1 MRTFDALGLLLMLGG
16 CGSKSPTVVPTQ
28 SSIAEKDDTIR
39 VACAHGGE
47 AVARDCVV
55 EQTRT
60 PVGLILT
67 LRHPDGAFRRL
78 RVTTDGRG
86 VVPADGAQPAV
97 VTIQGTDIAVA
108 IGDDRYLLPAT
119 IRAGR

>member
-1 MRTFDALGLLLMLGG
+1 MRTSSALVLLIAVGG

-39 VACAHGGE
+39 VACAHGG
-47 AVARDCVV
+47 AAMARECVV
-55 EQTRT
+55 DETRT
-60 PVGLILT
+60 PAGLVLT

-86 VVPADGAQPAV
+86 VMAADGAQAAV
-97 VTIQGTDIAVA
+97 VTIQGNDIAVA